1 MPSIVNNVLTCV
13 VFQNGSDSESDS
25 SSISGNEENGNE
37 GDIETNQ
44 VGPAIN
50 ARSFIKFQNLG
61 SLTPSVLTATFFI
74 C

>member
-1 MPSIVNNVLTCV
+1 ML
-13 VFQNGSDSESDS
+13 FQNGSDSESDS

-50 ARSFIKFQNLG
+50 AQSFIKFKTWVPKTTCPN
-61 SLTPSVLTATFFI
+61 SFRANSNYFFI